1 MKLHTMFCPLE
12 AQLRFELQKKPFT
25 LAGKTVRKDY
35 ENGWVSW
42 RIDSPEDAEALLAV
56 LIRQRKGDG
65 KKREVPQW

>member
-25 LAGKTVRKDY
+25 LAGKTVRKEY

-42 RIDSPEDAEALLAV
+42 RIDSPADAEALLAMLV
-56 LIRQRKGDG
+56 RVRKDSQ